1 MAVSKE
7 EKTVNETVIK
17 QIPISNSTVNEYR
30 HIVTLLAKEGY
41 EISDSLKEIRDDEYI
56 TAILIDN
63 DRKRVFQLGPAL
75 TAAWCGGERYPL
87 NAEQFSKCYD
97 QLITHPDPAFYEQ
110 RIHTEHNS
118 IYASASVI
126 TVL

>member
-1 MAVSKE
+1 MKE
-7 EKTVNETVIK
+7 TMIP
-17 QIPISNSTVNEYR
+17 QIPVSNSTANEYR
-30 HIVTLLAKEGY
+30 HIVSQMAKEGY
-41 EISDSLKEIRDDEYI
+41 EISDSLKKIRDGEYI

-63 DRKRVFQLGPAL
+63 AQKRVFQLGPAL
-75 TAAWCGGERYPL
+75 TAAWCSGYRYPL
-87 NAEQFSKCYD
+87 NAEEFFRYYD
-97 QLITHPDPAFYEQ
+97 KLITHPDPAFYEQ